1 MARVL
6 RAEWA
11 LAGALWL
18 GLPAAFCAS
27 GCAPGGVTGSAG
39 TAHAAAVPAVRFE
52 DVTTERGID
61 FRLDHPDPAHMLVS
75 SSGLTHLGSERT
87 RDHLRRAGVAAGD
100 ERRSEEFI
108 LVDLQAARAR
118 FDEVIGRR
126 TPDDVLQHIFEKF
139 CIGK

>member
-61 FRLDHPDPAHMLVS
+61 FRLDHPDPARMTIVQISTGGAGLLDYDGDGDLDALLVGLQKCALFRNDGTGHFEDVS
-75 SSGLTHLGSERT
+75 REAGLTS
-87 RDHLRRAGVAAGD
+87 
-100 ERRSEEFI
+100 
-108 LVDLQAARAR
+108 
-118 FDEVIGRR
+118 
-126 TPDDVLQHIFEKF
+126 
-139 CIGK
+139 